1 VRHSAVNP
9 FYNAKKA
16 IRTSTVRYSGLDQL
30 EVPGLG
36 LPTRTRESIV
46 STECTE
52 IPSQKYRNYSGY
64 STLNSL
70 YLSEQQRPVGLQL
83 PIIIKI

>member
-1 VRHSAVNP
+1 MKI
-9 FYNAKKA
+9 YNAKKA

-46 STECTE
+46 LQSV
-52 IPSQKYRNYSGY
+52 
-64 STLNSL
+64 
-70 YLSEQQRPVGLQL
+70 QRFQVKSIAIIVGTAR
-83 PIIIKI
+83 